1 MTLGSAEVLQFKA
14 VKVVASLVGHHTLC
28 SVVPLLSLECNVLAH
43 QSRVLVGQNDKKF
56 HSLATPVSSLSL
68 SLSLSFFLSLS
79 FSLSYLPLIAANTT
93 QKQQNGATIITEM
106 IEDLFLI

>member
-28 SVVPLLSLECNVLAH
+28 SVLPLLSLECNVLAH

-68 SLSLSFFLSLS
+68 SLSLSF
-79 FSLSYLPLIAANTT
+79 SYLPLIAANTT

>member
-28 SVVPLLSLECNVLAH
+28 SVLPLLSLECNVLAH

-68 SLSLSFFLSLS
+68 SLSLFLSL
-79 FSLSYLPLIAANTT
+79 SLSYLPLIAANTT